1 MERRERLGRFQYL
14 QGAFPLGQDTLLL
27 GAFPALRPGMK
38 VCDLGCGAG
47 ALPLLLLGREPRLEI
62 TGVELDPE
70 EAELAR
76 RNLAENGLHG
86 MILAGDLREK
96 ALTLP
101 AGTFDLV
108 ISNPPW
114 FPPGTGASGGAA
126 RMEHACTLE
135 ELCAAARRLLKNG
148 GHFTLVHRP
157 ERLTDLLTALRTFGM
172 EPKRL
177 QLVQHSPDTPPSA
190 CLVEGR
196 RQGRAGLKVLPALIL
211 NLPNSGGGP
220 DF

>member
-1 MERRERLGRFQYL
+1 MERRELLGRFHYL

-47 ALPLLLLGREPRLEI
+47 ALALLLLGREPRLEV
-62 TGVELDPE
+62 TGVELDPG
-70 EAELAR
+70 EAALAR
-76 RNLAENGLHG
+76 RNLAENGLTG
-86 MILAGDLREK
+86 TVVSGDLREK
-96 ALTLP
+96 SLTLP
-101 AGTFDLV
+101 AGAFDLV

-114 FPPGTGASGGAA
+114 FSQGTGASGGTA

-135 ELCAAARRLLKNG
+135 ELCTAARRLLKNG
-148 GHFTLVHRP
+148 GHFALVHRP
-157 ERLTDLLTALRTFGM
+157 ERLTDLLTALRAYGM

-177 QLVQHSPDTPPSA
+177 QLVQHGPDTPPSA

-196 RQGRAGLKVLPALIL
+196 RQGRAGLKVLPTLIQ
-211 NLPNSGGGP
+211 NPPWPGAGAG
-220 DF
+220 F